1 MNAGTAFGAI
11 APADG
16 SSPSVTLRRLPRGAA
31 LADTWVI
38 MQRNLR
44 RLLRTPQ
51 LLFFATVQP
60 VMFVLLF
67 NYVFGKAI
75 NVPGVHY
82 VDYLLPGVFVQT
94 VAFGGI
100 NTAIGL
106 SADLSSGILN
116 RFRSLPMARS
126 AVLAGRTL
134 ADVVRNLSV
143 VALMI
148 GVGTLVGFRFHNG
161 FVPAVASIGLA
172 LLFGFALAWLFAFI
186 GMRLREAE
194 SAQLAGLV
202 LIFPL
207 TFTSGA
213 FSPTSAM
220 PRWLQAF
227 ARNQPFTHVV
237 NAMRALTQ
245 GGPVAH
251 PVTMSLLWI
260 AAMIVVFTTLAV
272 QTYRQG

>member
-1 MNAGTAFGAI
+1 
-11 APADG
+11 
-16 SSPSVTLRRLPRGAA
+16 
-31 LADTWVI
+31 
-38 MQRNLR
+38 
-44 RLLRTPQ
+44 
-51 LLFFATVQP
+51 
-60 VMFVLLF
+60 MFVLLF

-75 NVPGVHY
+75 NVPGVRY

-100 NTAIGL
+100 NTAVGL
-106 SADLSSGILN
+106 SSDLASGIVN

-134 ADVVRNLSV
+134 ADMVRNLAV
-143 VALMI
+143 VTLMI
-148 GVGTLVGFRFHNG
+148 VVGSLVGFRFHNG
-161 FVPAVASIGLA
+161 FVPALGSVGLA

-186 GMRLREAE
+186 GLSLAEAE
-194 SAQLAGLV
+194 TAQVAGIV

-220 PRWLQAF
+220 PGWLQAF
-227 ARNQPFTHVV
+227 SRNQPFTHMV

-245 GGPVAH
+245 GGPIAH
-251 PVTMSLLWI
+251 PLSMSLIWI
-260 AAMIVVFTTLAV
+260 AGMTTLFAALAIRN
-272 QTYRQG
+272 YRRG

>member
-1 MNAGTAFGAI
+1 MTETHLSP
-11 APADG
+11 PADFEG
-16 SSPSVTLRRLPRGAA
+16 VDAATLQRLPRGAA
-31 LADTWVI
+31 FTDTAVI
-38 MQRNLR
+38 VQRNLK
-44 RLLRTPQ
+44 RLVRTPQ

-67 NYVFGKAI
+67 NYVFGNAI
-75 NVPGVHY
+75 RVPGARY

-106 SADLSSGILN
+106 SADLSTGIID

-134 ADVVRNLSV
+134 ADAVRNLAV
-143 VALMI
+143 IALMI
-148 GVGTLVGFRFHNG
+148 AVGTLVGFRFHNG
-161 FVPAVASIGLA
+161 FVPAAASVVLA
-172 LLFGFALAWLFAFI
+172 LLFGFALAWLFAYI
-186 GMRLREAE
+186 GLGLREAE

-213 FSPTSAM
+213 FSPISAM
-220 PRWLQAF
+220 PGWLQAF
-227 ARNQPFTHVV
+227 SRNQPFTHVV
-237 NAMRALTQ
+237 NAMRSLTQ
-245 GGPVAH
+245 GGPSAH
-251 PVTMSLLWI
+251 AVTMSLGWI
-260 AAMIVVFTTLAV
+260 VAIIVVFATLSV
-272 QTYRQG
+272 QRYRRG

>member
-1 MNAGTAFGAI
+1 MNADLAL
-11 APADG
+11 AP
-16 SSPSVTLRRLPRGAA
+16 PPQRLPRGAA
-31 LADTWVI
+31 FADTWVI
-38 MQRNLR
+38 TQRNLK
-44 RLLRTPQ
+44 RLMRTPQ

-75 NVPGVHY
+75 TVPGAHY

-100 NTAIGL
+100 NTAVGL
-106 SADLSSGILN
+106 SADLASGIVN

-134 ADVVRNLSV
+134 ADAVRNLAV

-161 FVPAVASIGLA
+161 FGPALASIGLA
-172 LLFGFALAWLFAFI
+172 LLFGFSLAWLFAFI

-213 FSPTSAM
+213 FSPINAM
-220 PRWLQAF
+220 PGWLRAF
-227 ARNQPFTHVV
+227 SRNQPFTHVV
-237 NAMRALTQ
+237 NAMRGLTQ
-245 GGPVAH
+245 GGPVGHA
-251 PVTMSLLWI
+251 VTMSLVWI
-260 AAMIVVFTTLAV
+260 AAITVVFATLAV
-272 QTYRQG
+272 RTYRRG